1 MIKVEKLSKKYGDF
15 AALSE
20 VSFEL
25 REGEVVGLLGPNGAG
40 KTTLLRILVSY
51 LQPSGGKV
59 EIAGMDAR
67 RPLLQ
72 PKIKSRIG
80 YLPEQAPLYEDMLVY
95 EYLEFIGRMQG
106 LEGEEL
112 ETRVD
117 EVIKRCGLREKETA
131 EIVTLSKG
139 YRQRVGIA
147 QALIHNPKIVILDEP
162 TTGLDPNQRIEIRD
176 LIKEIG
182 KDRTVILS
190 SHILSEVQS
199 TCSRVIIINRGRI
212 AADGTP
218 EELEA
223 TSRGTAFIRMEV
235 EKDVPG
241 LLARLKGIE
250 GVIEASA
257 DGLVLSLEV
266 PKENDV
272 RAEAARAVVE
282 SGAGLLALDRKQTTL
297 EDVFIELT
305 KKQHE

>member
-117 EVIKRCGLREKETA
+117 EVIKRADKLGVVVVA
-131 EIVTLSKG
+131 HAAAAA
-139 YRQRVGIA
+139 VG
-147 QALIHNPKIVILDEP
+147 
-162 TTGLDPNQRIEIRD
+162 
-176 LIKEIG
+176 
-182 KDRTVILS
+182 S
-190 SHILSEVQS
+190 
-199 TCSRVIIINRGRI
+199 
-212 AADGTP
+212 
-218 EELEA
+218 
-223 TSRGTAFIRMEV
+223 
-235 EKDVPG
+235 PG
-241 LLARLKGIE
+241 LE
-250 GVIEASA
+250 SA
-257 DGLVLSLEV
+257 
-266 PKENDV
+266 
-272 RAEAARAVVE
+272 
-282 SGAGLLALDRKQTTL
+282 
-297 EDVFIELT
+297 
-305 KKQHE
+305 